1 MLKKSFVLLTLAATC
16 ALAQAQSTP
25 AKKELSAKI
34 LKLQQAG
41 IEAMARDLV
50 KQPANELI
58 AGALDYVQ
66 QQVPQDKR
74 EAIGKGLQ
82 ADADKYMNDTYP
94 VVRDKAIK
102 LAPATV
108 GAMLEEKFTE
118 DELKQVVTMMESPVY
133 QKFQTMGGDMQ
144 RVLLAKLV
152 PDVRADVGS
161 HLRVLD
167 ESIAKRLG
175 VQPATG
181 SGGAPGAGGAPAAA
195 APAAP
200 AAKPAPKK

>member
-1 MLKKSFVLLTLAATC
+1 MLKKSFVLLTLAAACT
-16 ALAQAQSTP
+16 LAQAQSTP

-82 ADADKYMNDTYP
+82 QDADKYMNDTFP

-181 SGGAPGAGGAPAAA
+181 SGGAAGGAPAAA

>member
-1 MLKKSFVLLTLAATC
+1 MLKKSFVLLAIAAACT
-16 ALAQAQSTP
+16 LAQAQSTP
-25 AKKELSAKI
+25 AKKELAAKI

-50 KQPANELI
+50 KQPATELLN
-58 AGALDYVQ
+58 GAIDFVQ
-66 QQVPQDKR
+66 TQVPQDKR

-82 ADADKYMNDTYP
+82 QDADKYMNDTYP
-94 VVRDKAIK
+94 VVRDKAVK
-102 LAPATV
+102 LAPSTV

-118 DELKQVVTMMESPVY
+118 DELKQVVAMMEAPVY
-133 QKFQTMGGDMQ
+133 QKFQSLGGDMQ
-144 RVLLAKLV
+144 RALLAKLV
-152 PDVRADVGS
+152 PDVRQDIGP

-181 SGGAPGAGGAPAAA
+181 PAGAASGAP

-200 AAKPAPKK
+200 AANAKPPAKK